1 MEKWNTFYG
10 YEHRMDF
17 IKKVVLEI
25 SLMPKDIFF
34 QSGYSFSHFRKI
46 EFPETLWSNSELDV
60 RSCLYHLLS
69 PEDEQHSE
77 ASYLVQRNFS
87 FIEDDLEGL

>member
-34 QSGYSFSHFRKI
+34 QSGYSFSHFRKQQEHAGCGI
-46 EFPETLWSNSELDV
+46 MYRISGNFMEQLRLRREELFI
-60 RSCLYHLLS
+60 S
-69 PEDEQHSE
+69 PAEP
-77 ASYLVQRNFS
+77 RR
-87 FIEDDLEGL
+87 